1 MHLRKS
7 ILERVVDSVVGIYG
21 IKNKVNGKIYIGQSI
36 KIERRWAEHKTEL
49 KKNKHPNQHLLNSY
63 NKYGKD
69 NFEFLILEECEK
81 EKLNSMEEKW
91 IDIFSRD
98 DVYNIN
104 LNIVDLRGDK
114 NPNFGK
120 KWTAEQKK
128 KNTLKLPQVKLSIKE
143 VIEIKN
149 LLLEGKLQ
157 DSEIA
162 KKYGVGRTAITRISN
177 GTRWSFVTGGRVVK
191 KERRGLR
198 NIGKSRSEET
208 KEKLRKAN
216 LGIKKSE
223 ETKRKISETKRRNK
237 K

>member
-1 MHLRKS
+1 M
-7 ILERVVDSVVGIYG
+7 VGIYG
-21 IKNKVNGKIYIGQSI
+21 IKNKINGKIYIGQSI

-81 EKLNSMEEKW
+81 EKLNSKEEKW

-120 KWTAEQKK
+120 KHSIEVKK
-128 KNTLKLPQVKLSIKE
+128 KMSISNKGELNPNFGKKQSKESRLKMTLGRAKSGLTIENVL
-143 VIEIKN
+143 EIKQ
-149 LLLEGKLQ
+149 LLLDGIEHKV
-157 DSEIA
+157 IA
-162 KKYGVGRTAITRISN
+162 EKFKVERTVITRISN
-177 GTRWSFVTGGRVVK
+177 GTRWTNVTGGPVVPVVYDADGRRRISENHRKNKKRK
-191 KERRGLR
+191 KE
-198 NIGKSRSEET
+198 K
-208 KEKLRKAN
+208 
-216 LGIKKSE
+216 
-223 ETKRKISETKRRNK
+223 
-237 K
+237 